1 MPHTD
6 PPSNGAIRFRKCL
19 FSKCVVTDFILI
31 NEERNLITFHVVL
44 V

>member
-19 FSKCVVTDFILI
+19 FSKCVVTVFILI